1 MSDPNKDWLEAE
13 LQDLRD
19 LEAPPTVLPNV
30 MRKVRQRAGR
40 RSWARL
46 LESRAELLRSFVL
59 GISLVILVLLAIVN
73 PAQFFSRL
81 PGASALLN
89 LLPLLMEAA
98 KEALFQVKVFH
109 FSVLTLLAP
118 AIILSYVFL
127 VGIASAIQ
135 HLANARK

>member
-13 LQDLRD
+13 LKDLRD

-40 RSWARL
+40 RSWARV

-59 GISLVILVLLAIVN
+59 GVSLVILVLLAIIS
-73 PAQFFSRL
+73 PAQFLSRV

-89 LLPLLMEAA
+89 MIPLLIEAA
-98 KEALFQVKVFH
+98 KGALFEVKVFH
-109 FSVLTLLAP
+109 LSALTLLAP
-118 AIILSYVFL
+118 AILLSYVFL

-135 HLANARK
+135 HLATARK